1 MQDEKDVNDDNTI
14 FAVSRTV
21 VLLAAVLATLH
32 GREYNMRNCN
42 NVFFFGV
49 VAHFNCI
56 LIMQTR
62 HVYVMEVTNRKDRD
76 SVATKLRA
84 VLPHIADRT
93 SNVGVNESGV
103 LRTSVYV

>member
-1 MQDEKDVNDDNTI
+1 MNDGNTI

-21 VLLAAVLATLH
+21 VLPAAVLATLH
-32 GREYNMRNCN
+32 EREYDMRNCN
-42 NVFFFGV
+42 NMLFCV

-62 HVYVMEVTNRKDRD
+62 HVYVMEVTNRNDRD

-84 VLPHIADRT
+84 VLPHIADRNG
-93 SNVGVNESGV
+93 NVGVNESGI